1 MRKSSVGI
9 AVLAL
14 LLLGAAPIGAA
25 EVVHGELGQKLD
37 AHMTELAADGFNGV
51 LLVARDGQIV
61 ISKGYGY
68 AHLKN
73 KVPFTSEPVFDIG
86 SVTQQFPAAALMRLE
101 MDDKLSTKDEITKY
115 FDNVPNDKREIALHH
130 LLTHS
135 SGLFGELGGDYEVAP
150 RDEVVR
156 QMLAMKPA
164 AKPGRRYR
172 YSNGGFSL
180 LGAVVEIASGQP
192 YETYLRE
199 ELLLP
204 AGLEHTGYRLPDW
217 SKVVVARG
225 VLPLGVDWGTPL
237 DQLWADD
244 GPYWNL
250 RANGGILST
259 VQDMYRWHQA
269 LLGQK
274 VLSNDAKKKM
284 FTPHVAESSS
294 GRSHY
299 GYGWVI
305 DSTLRG
311 TKLITHNGGNGIF
324 FADFRRYVDEDTV
337 VIIASND
344 ARHSAQ
350 RHEREVLNI
359 VFSQ

>member
-1 MRKSSVGI
+1 MSSSSVGL
-9 AVLAL
+9 AALAL
-14 LLLGAAPIGAA
+14 MLLGAAPIGAA
-25 EVVHGELGQKLD
+25 EVVQGELGQKLD
-37 AHMTELAADGFNGV
+37 AHMKGHAAEGFNGV
-51 LLVARDGQIV
+51 LLVARDGRIV

-68 AHLKN
+68 ADLKN
-73 KVPFTSEPVFDIG
+73 KVPFTSETVFDIG
-86 SVTQQFPAAALMRLE
+86 SITKQFTAAAIMRLE
-101 MDDKLSTKDEITKY
+101 MDGKLSTNDKITKY
-115 FDNVPNDKREIALHH
+115 FDNVPDDKREITLHH

-156 QMLAMKPA
+156 QMLAMKPG

-180 LGAVVEIASGQP
+180 LGAVIEIASGQP

-199 ELLLP
+199 KLLLP
-204 AGLEHTGYRLPDW
+204 AGMEHTGYRLPDW
-217 SKVVVARG
+217 SKCVVARG
-225 VLPLGVDWGTPL
+225 IINFGLDWGSPIEKP
-237 DQLWADD
+237 WADD

-259 VQDMYRWHQA
+259 VEDMYRWHQA

-284 FTPHVAESSS
+284 FTPHVAESPS